1 MTATAQGPASA
12 PGRGRSEP
20 SVESPSVTLYGA
32 GWCSD
37 CRRSRALLDALGV
50 PYRYVDV
57 EHDPTGPTRAHE
69 ISGGTHIPVITFPD
83 ATFQVEPSD
92 VDLRAKLTELELA

>member
-1 MTATAQGPASA
+1 MSA
-12 PGRGRSEP
+12 LTRGTGGAADDAEA
-20 SVESPSVTLYGA
+20 PSVTLYGA

-37 CRRSRALLDALGV
+37 CRRSRAVLDGLGT

-83 ATFQVEPSD
+83 ATFLVEPSD
-92 VDLRAKLTELELA
+92 AQLRAKLADLRLI